1 MAKPFAFSLFQHL
14 DLIVSQ
20 EEIPMGEGNVSSS
33 MKWKEHYSMVAFCVK
48 ITFIFYMSQHREKC
62 YCITFENNS
71 ASFCFNS
78 TISQISENVYTLKY
92 FAYIAHELNN
102 LFSNETVTYWRV
114 GRRVTV

>member
-14 DLIVSQ
+14 DLIVSH

-78 TISQISENVYTLKY
+78 TISQISENVYTLQIFCIY
-92 FAYIAHELNN
+92 C
-102 LFSNETVTYWRV
+102 S
-114 GRRVTV
+114 